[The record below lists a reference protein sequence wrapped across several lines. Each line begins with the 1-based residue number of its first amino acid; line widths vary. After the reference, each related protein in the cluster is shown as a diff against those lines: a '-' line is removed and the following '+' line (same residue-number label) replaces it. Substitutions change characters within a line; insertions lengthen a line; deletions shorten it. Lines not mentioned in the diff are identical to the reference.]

1 MTTLVLGS
9 TGHVGPHVV
18 SALRARG
25 EQVRVLVRD
34 PARAAALLPAG
45 IELAPGDLRDDQSVR
60 AALDGAAAL
69 FLLTPHGP
77 SMAADQR
84 RLIALAREHDVR
96 IVKLSGTSAGIRP
109 DGPDACRQHWQ
120 VEQDLADG
128 PTPCVILRP
137 NAFMQGLLA
146 GLAASAVATGTIA
159 NPLGAAGLSMV
170 DCADIGEA
178 AAAVLTDPA
187 HDGKTYVLTGPAAPA
202 YRQIARHISDILGL
216 AVAVTDTTP
225 AQAGRAVRARGATDW
240 EAGHLTEMLTMF
252 RRGESEYLTDHVQ
265 ILTGHPPRS
274 VTGYLRKHA
283 ELFATT

>member
-1 MTTLVLGS
+1 MTTLVVGA
-9 TGHVGPHVV
+9 TGNVGPHVV
-18 SALRARG
+18 SALYARG
-25 EQVRVLVRD
+25 ERVRALVRD

-45 IELAPGDLRDDQSVR
+45 IELAPGDLRDDEPVR

-84 RLIALAREHDVR
+84 RLIALSREHGVR

-120 VEQDLADG
+120 VEQDLAG
-128 PTPCVILRP
+128 GRTPYVILRP
-137 NAFMQGLLA
+137 NAFMPGLLA

-159 NPLGAAGLSMV
+159 NPLGAAGLSV
-170 DCADIGEA
+170 IDCADIGEA
-178 AAAVLTDPA
+178 SAAALTDPA
-187 HDGKTYVLTGPAAPA
+187 HDGKTYVLTGPGAPT
-202 YRQIARHISDILGL
+202 YRQIARHISDIFGL
-216 AVAVTDTTP
+216 AVAVIDTTP
-225 AQAGRAVRARGATDW
+225 AQAGRAMRARGATDW

-252 RRGESEYLTDHVQ
+252 GRGESEYVTDHVQ
-265 ILTGHPPRS
+265 TLTGHPPRS
-274 VTGYLRKHA
+274 VTDYLHSHK

>member
-1 MTTLVLGS
+1 MTTLVVGA
-9 TGHVGPHVV
+9 TGNVGPHVV
-18 SALRARG
+18 SALYARG
-25 EQVRVLVRD
+25 ERVRALVRD

-45 IELAPGDLRDDQSVR
+45 IELAPGDLRDDEPVR

-84 RLIALAREHDVR
+84 RLIALAREHGVR

-120 VEQDLADG
+120 VEQDLAG
-128 PTPCVILRP
+128 GRTPYVILRP

-146 GLAASAVATGTIA
+146 GLAASAAATGTIA
-159 NPLGAAGLSMV
+159 NPLGAAGLSV
-170 DCADIGEA
+170 IDCADIGEA
-178 AAAVLTDPA
+178 SAAVLTDPA
-187 HDGKTYVLTGPAAPA
+187 HDGKTYVLTGPGAPT
-202 YRQIARHISDILGL
+202 YRQIARHISDIFGL
-216 AVAVTDTTP
+216 AVAVIDTTP
-225 AQAGRAVRARGATDW
+225 AQAGRAMRARGATDW

-252 RRGESEYLTDHVQ
+252 GRGESEYVTDHVQ
-265 ILTGHPPRS
+265 TLTGHPPRS
-274 VTGYLRKHA
+274 VTDYLHSHK